1 MTITPTLAAA
11 LRDATVEQL
20 REDAKLM
27 EAMVAT
33 RLGGIPG
40 LDMWCESWTR
50 LAALALAVA
59 TMQERGDARVEQD
72 LTGRDYL
79 CTDTPIQTVRRTGD
93 ETPTRVIDYG
103 GCDLLP
109 ALSALLEDE

>member
-33 RLGGIPG
+33 RVELLG
-40 LDMWCESWTR
+40 LDSWADAWR
-50 LAALALAVA
+50 RAAALALAVA